1 MLFELIFICLKSID
15 FELFDFIVIITT
27 NLFLTIQFHLFQ
39 FIIDENNLKIVND
52 NFNYNENGDDNSNKS
67 TKSHLTTTVS
77 TTTMTDAVVME
88 MVEAVIDNNN
98 NNNNNVNSKNDV
110 NLWNIK
116 SENEFV
122 QNDDDNLVPN
132 LVKSTNE
139 QQLTV
144 NNNDNVD
151 INRQGKFSQKNSLN
165 FQC

>member
-1 MLFELIFICLKSID
+1 LIHS
-15 FELFDFIVIITT
+15 
-27 NLFLTIQFHLFQ
+27 HLFQ
-39 FIIDENNLKIVND
+39 FILDENNLKLVND

-67 TKSHLTTTVS
+67 IKSHSTSTVS

-98 NNNNNVNSKNDV
+98 SNNNVNSKYDGSDV
-110 NLWNIK
+110 NLWKIK

-122 QNDDDNLVPN
+122 QNDDENLVPK
-132 LVKSTNE
+132 LHKSINE

-151 INRQGKFSQKNSLN
+151 INQEGK
-165 FQC
+165 